1 MAHSIDKPPFFNGEH
16 YAYWKNKMMFFI
28 KAKNF
33 HLWDIVE
40 DGPFVPTTSRSEW
53 SANDHKKME
62 LNCKALHILFCA
74 LGPDVYAKVS
84 SCESA
89 KEVWDKLEVIHEGT
103 NDVKETKIGL
113 LNLEYEN
120 FKMNPNEDIKSMFDR
135 FSTIVNQ
142 LKGFGEEIPEDK
154 LVRKLIYSLPQ
165 SWDSKKT
172 AIIEA
177 KDLKKL
183 KLDELIGSLLT
194 HELMSI
200 PLKREKEKVIKE
212 QGVDVNI
219 IALKSSKCKYEDS
232 SMEESSE
239 EDEEM
244 AHLFKSFTRFMKSE
258 KEKSKHEPKKKMKE
272 SHRTKSSKEE
282 RHTKYDC
289 PRFNKKGLSSKKAYV
304 ATWSDEEDSIENE
317 VANLCFMALEEG
329 EVTTVPIPEAPSQRS
344 LTVTLPYR
352 YAYACTGTL
361 CTRSAELAGKSIPTA
376 PKHPQRSPTD
386 SRQTLV
392 SLIVYVCS
400 SVLGR
405 TDTPS
410 AVPVRN
416 ANRTCT
422 PIAVPIRL
430 IPEFQRLVS
439 EEHVS
444 IRLRVYRHRIHH
456 NNIYEGKM
464 YLNGSKTSPT
474 VTNG

>member
-1 MAHSIDKPPFFNGEH
+1 MAQSTDKPPFFNGEH
-16 YAYWKNKMMFFI
+16 YAYWKNRMMFFI
-28 KAKNF
+28 KAKDF

-40 DGPFVPTTSRSEW
+40 DGPFVPTKSKSEW
-53 SANDHKKME
+53 SANDRKKME
-62 LNCKALHILFCA
+62 LNCKALHIIFCA

-120 FKMNPNEDIKSMFDR
+120 FKMDPNEDIKSMFDR

-154 LVRKLIYSLPQ
+154 LIRKLIYSLPQ

-194 HELMSI
+194 HEMMSI
-200 PLKREKEKVIKE
+200 PLKREKEKIIKE

-219 IALKSSKCKYEDS
+219 FALKSSKKLQEDS
-232 SMEESSE
+232 SEEESSE
-239 EDEEM
+239 EEDEEM
-244 AHLFKSFTRFMKSE
+244 EYLIKNFTRFMKSE

-289 PRFNKKGLSSKKAYV
+289 PRFNKKGSSSKKAYV
-304 ATWSDEEDSIENE
+304 ATWSDEDSTEEEE
-317 VANLCFMALEEG
+317 VAHLCFMALQEG
-329 EVTTVPIPEAPSQRS
+329 EAHSTGTTSCVPILVRVSGYWKFQKPKVYRYGQ
-344 LTVTLPYR
+344 PYR
-352 YAYACTGTL
+352 NQPC
-361 CTRSAELAGKSIPTA
+361 
-376 PKHPQRSPTD
+376 
-386 SRQTLV
+386 
-392 SLIVYVCS
+392 
-400 SVLGR
+400 R
-405 TDTPS
+405 TDTPIS
-410 AVPVRN
+410 
-416 ANRTCT
+416 
-422 PIAVPIRL
+422 VPIRCVFKN
-430 IPEFQRLVS
+430 PPTASFCRCVP
-439 EEHVS
+439 
-444 IRLRVYRHRIHH
+444 IRKEGRTGTVNISYR
-456 NNIYEGKM
+456 YG
-464 YLNGSKTSPT
+464 
-474 VTNG
+474 

>member
-1 MAHSIDKPPFFNGEH
+1 MAQSIDKSPFFNGEH
-16 YAYWKNKMMFFI
+16 YAYWKNRMMFFV
-28 KAKNF
+28 KAKDF

-53 SANDHKKME
+53 SANDRKKME
-62 LNCKALHILFCA
+62 LNCKALHIIFCA
-74 LGPDVYAKVS
+74 LGTDVYVKFS

-120 FKMNPNEDIKSMFDR
+120 FKMDPNEDIKRMFDR

-154 LVRKLIYSLPQ
+154 LIRKLIYSLPQ

-194 HELMSI
+194 HEMMSI
-200 PLKREKEKVIKE
+200 PLKREKEKIIKE

-244 AHLFKSFTRFMKSE
+244 AYLFKNFTRFMKSE

-272 SHRTKSSKEE
+272 SLRTKSSKDE

-289 PRFNKKGLSSKKAYV
+289 PRFNKKGSSSKKAYV
-304 ATWSDEEDSIENE
+304 ATWSDEEDSTENE

-329 EVTTVPIPEAPSQRS
+329 EVPELDVSYFFGLRLRSQASTMLVLTLS
-344 LTVTLPYR
+344 LAGNSGGIVVHVR
-352 YAYACTGTL
+352 IEFDVF
-361 CTRSAELAGKSIPTA
+361 TRSF
-376 PKHPQRSPTD
+376 
-386 SRQTLV
+386 
-392 SLIVYVCS
+392 VY
-400 SVLGR
+400 
-405 TDTPS
+405 D
-410 AVPVRN
+410 
-416 ANRTCT
+416 ANM
-422 PIAVPIRL
+422 IL
-430 IPEFQRLVS
+430 
-439 EEHVS
+439 
-444 IRLRVYRHRIHH
+444 
-456 NNIYEGKM
+456 KW
-464 YLNGSKTSPT
+464 
-474 VTNG
+474 